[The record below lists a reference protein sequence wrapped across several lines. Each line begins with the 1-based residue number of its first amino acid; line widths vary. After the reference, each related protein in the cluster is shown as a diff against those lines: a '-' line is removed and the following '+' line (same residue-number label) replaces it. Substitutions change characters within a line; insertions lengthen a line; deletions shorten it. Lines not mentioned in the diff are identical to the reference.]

1 VFHREDMPDDLK
13 VEKLCL
19 SVFNGYLKYYEG
31 GYLREMYFFEK
42 NTFKAAYYYDCTGKL
57 ISVIEYNKKGKPI
70 KNKKST
76 H

>member
-1 VFHREDMPDDLK
+1 
-13 VEKLCL
+13 
-19 SVFNGYLKYYEG
+19 
-31 GYLREMYFFEK
+31 MYFFEK